1 LIKANLVFITAAE
14 WRKSARLF
22 ARGRSKALI
31 RNCPALHTGV
41 RADHLN
47 TAVASNRLQGN
58 SRPCLAGNYASP
70 APSPI
75 RDTKTASS
83 ITPELMNAS
92 RRKLQRKYNKLIG
105 LLDQGR
111 KTSFVRLG
119 AIMIPHSFLIV
130 GRLRI
135 RYAA

>member
-1 LIKANLVFITAAE
+1 
-14 WRKSARLF
+14 
-22 ARGRSKALI
+22 
-31 RNCPALHTGV
+31 
-41 RADHLN
+41 
-47 TAVASNRLQGN
+47 
-58 SRPCLAGNYASP
+58 
-70 APSPI
+70 
-75 RDTKTASS
+75 
-83 ITPELMNAS
+83 MNAS

-135 RYAA
+135 RYAAQPGQQISQFTVRDFIRLH